1 MADSPT
7 EFAQLLMSHAK
18 GRAHDKATAEL
29 NAAVEAVKRTG
40 KSGFVAIKFS
50 IDPVKNN
57 DEVVRIE
64 SNVTSKVPEE
74 PVTSMWYADDDGA
87 LHRNDPNQ
95 RSFWDDSPADGKTAA
110 AGKDN

>member
-1 MADSPT
+1 MTADPS
-7 EFAQLLMSHAK
+7 EFAQFLLTHAK
-18 GRAHDKATAEL
+18 GRAHDEL
-29 NAAVEAVKRTG
+29 STKLSEAVEAVKRVG
-40 KSGFVAIKFS
+40 KGGEVALKVS
-50 IDPVKNN
+50 ISPMKGN

-64 SNVTSKVPEE
+64 TNVTSKIPKE

-95 RSFWDDSPADGKTAA
+95 RSLWEDHNADGKSAA

>member
-1 MADSPT
+1 MTTDPT
-7 EFAQLLMSHAK
+7 EFAQFLLTHAK
-18 GRAHDKATAEL
+18 GRAHDEL
-29 NAAVEAVKRTG
+29 SQKLNEAVEAVKRTG
-40 KSGFVAIKFS
+40 KAGTVGLKVQ

-64 SNVTSKVPEE
+64 TNVTTKIPKE

-95 RSFWDDSPADGKTAA
+95 RSLYDDDPADGKTAA
-110 AGKDN
+110 SGKDN

>member
-1 MADSPT
+1 MSNDPT
-7 EFAQLLMSHAK
+7 EFAGLLITHAK

-29 NAAVEAVKRTG
+29 TEAVEAVKRTG
-40 KSGFVAIKFS
+40 KSGWIAVKFC

-64 SNVTSKVPEE
+64 SQVTSKIPYE

-87 LHRNDPNQ
+87 LHRNDPHQ
-95 RSFWDDSPADGKTAA
+95 RSFFDNEPADGKSAA
-110 AGKDN
+110 AGRDN